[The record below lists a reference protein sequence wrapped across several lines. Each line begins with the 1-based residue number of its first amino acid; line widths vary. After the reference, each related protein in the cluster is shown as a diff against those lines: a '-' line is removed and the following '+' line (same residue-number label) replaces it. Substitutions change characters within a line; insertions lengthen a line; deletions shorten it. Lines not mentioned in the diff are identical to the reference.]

1 MCTFI
6 THIKYWESQNT
17 CDAINGQHASLL
29 LISVKDLISHSTLS
43 VSLRLL
49 LELPGLA
56 DRQRAVTTYMTTSR
70 TFCTLIPCSA
80 DRQPRSSH
88 FS

>member
-56 DRQRAVTTYMTTSR
+56 D
-70 TFCTLIPCSA
+70 
-80 DRQPRSSH
+80 
-88 FS
+88 

>member
-17 CDAINGQHASLL
+17 CDAIDGQHASLL
-29 LISVKDLISHSTLS
+29 LISVKDLVSNSTLS

-49 LELPGLA
+49 LELPGLT
-56 DRQRAVTTYMTTSR
+56 DREQ
-70 TFCTLIPCSA
+70 
-80 DRQPRSSH
+80 
-88 FS
+88 